1 MKVAVIAH
9 AGKSFGGGLPEL
21 RRVLEAEGFE
31 EPFWVEVPKS
41 KKAPAQVQRALD
53 EGAELIFAWG
63 GDGMVQRCVDVLAGS
78 NVGLAIVPAGTAN
91 LFASNLGIPQDI
103 EKAVAIG
110 LRGGRRQIDV
120 GTFNGERFAV
130 MAGAGFDAAMIR
142 DAGDSGLK
150 DRFGRAA
157 YVWTGAKNLRLKPFG
172 AKIEVDG
179 AEWFKGK
186 ATCILLGNVGKLFG
200 GLEAFEDARAD
211 DGKLE
216 VGVVTADGVLDWSRM
231 ITRAV
236 AGSVT
241 QSPFAQTTKARDVKV
256 KLSRKV
262 VYELDGGDRTK
273 VKSFKVKVEPGQSA
287 SASQQP
293 ERNSMSEIR
302 PAGELRHAKSAGEG
316 FVNSAAFEWLS
327 RAGFVARAAI
337 YAIIGVLAFKLAI
350 GSGGKLTNQH
360 GALSTVANQ
369 PFGSLLLTLLA
380 IGLGGYALWRLFRAA
395 LGRGPEGSDSGFER
409 LAALASGL
417 AYGALCVLAV
427 EILVGSGSS
436 SSSTNPSSSAAGI
449 LGWPGGPWI
458 VGAAGLVMIG
468 VALYQAYK
476 GITRKFLDDSKT
488 EEMSPGVRKWIAR
501 VGTVGHLARA
511 VVFGLIGVFLVKAAI
526 DYDPK
531 TAVGLDGALAKLAN
545 QPYGS
550 VLLGTVAVGLI
561 AFALYSLS
569 DARYRKI

>member
-1 MKVAVIAH
+1 
-9 AGKSFGGGLPEL
+9 
-21 RRVLEAEGFE
+21 
-31 EPFWVEVPKS
+31 
-41 KKAPAQVQRALD
+41 
-53 EGAELIFAWG
+53 
-63 GDGMVQRCVDVLAGS
+63 
-78 NVGLAIVPAGTAN
+78 
-91 LFASNLGIPQDI
+91 
-103 EKAVAIG
+103 
-110 LRGGRRQIDV
+110 
-120 GTFNGERFAV
+120 
-130 MAGAGFDAAMIR
+130 
-142 DAGDSGLK
+142 
-150 DRFGRAA
+150 
-157 YVWTGAKNLRLKPFG
+157 
-172 AKIEVDG
+172 
-179 AEWFKGK
+179 
-186 ATCILLGNVGKLFG
+186 
-200 GLEAFEDARAD
+200 
-211 DGKLE
+211 
-216 VGVVTADGVLDWSRM
+216 
-231 ITRAV
+231 
-236 AGSVT
+236 
-241 QSPFAQTTKARDVKV
+241 
-256 KLSRKV
+256 
-262 VYELDGGDRTK
+262 
-273 VKSFKVKVEPGQSA
+273 
-287 SASQQP
+287 
-293 ERNSMSEIR
+293 MSEIR
-302 PAGELRHAKSAGEG
+302 PARELRHAKSAGEG

-337 YAIIGVLAFKLAI
+337 YAIIGVLALKLAI

-360 GALSTVANQ
+360 GALTTVANQ

-436 SSSTNPSSSAAGI
+436 SSSSTNPSSSAAGV

-458 VGAAGLVMIG
+458 VGAAGLVMVG

-476 GITRKFLDDSKT
+476 GITQKFLDDSKT

-550 VLLGTVAVGLI
+550 LLLGIVAVGLI